1 MSRVLVL
8 VRHGQCA
15 ANRHGLLLG
24 RADPPLCDAGREQ
37 AEALARAL
45 PVPARL
51 ISSPLLRARQTADA
65 LAAASGAVVEVDP
78 RWVEMDYGELDGCP
92 ASALDAAGWRA
103 WRDDPAHVPAG
114 GESLADVGTRVRAA
128 CRELAGA
135 AADGEVVVVSH
146 VSPIK
151 AAVAWALGV
160 GDEVAWRMWVA
171 DAAVCRID
179 TTGSLPRL
187 IAFNDVTA
195 HVGAPVP

>member
-1 MSRVLVL
+1 MTRVLVL
-8 VRHGQCA
+8 VRHGQTA
-15 ANRHGLLLG
+15 SNRRGLLLG
-24 RADPPLCDAGREQ
+24 RADPPLCDEGREQ

-51 ISSPLLRARQTADA
+51 ISSPLLRARETADA

-103 WRDDPAHVPAG
+103 WREDPGHVPAG
-114 GESLADVGTRVRAA
+114 GESLAAVGTRVRAA

-135 AADGEVVVVSH
+135 AAEGDVVVVSH

-151 AAVAWALGV
+151 AAIAWALGV

-171 DAAVCRID
+171 DASVCRID
-179 TTGSLPRL
+179 TAGSSPRL
-187 IAFNDVTA
+187 LAFNDGSA
-195 HVGAPVP
+195 HTGAPVP

>member
-1 MSRVLVL
+1 VTRVLVL
-8 VRHGQCA
+8 VRHGQTA
-15 ANRHGLLLG
+15 ANRRGLLLG
-24 RADPPLCDAGREQ
+24 RADPPLCEDGREQ

-45 PVPARL
+45 PAPARL
-51 ISSPLLRARQTADA
+51 ISSPLVRARETADA
-65 LAAASGAVVEVDP
+65 LAAASGTVVEVDP
-78 RWVEMDYGELDGCP
+78 RWVEMDYGDLDGCP

-114 GESLADVGTRVRAA
+114 GESIAAVGARVRAA

-135 AADGEVVVVSH
+135 AADGDVVVVSH

-179 TTGSLPRL
+179 TRGPVPRL
-187 IAFNDVTA
+187 LAFYDVTA
-195 HVGAPVP
+195 HAAAPVP